1 MKTLILALTAP
12 ALVLGMLRPTTTAPE
27 PQPFHCQ
34 VPCGIYGDT
43 MRIDMLMEDAA
54 TIEKGMAAI
63 VAFEAEAKPSI
74 NQMVRWTVTKDDHA
88 QKIQDQVSAYW
99 LAQRIKL
106 PAADADAD
114 ARAKYAK
121 QLELLH
127 QMTVYAMKCKQTTDA
142 ANVAKLRE
150 SVTAFSSTYFTK
162 EDLEHLRE
170 HSGDEKR

>member
-12 ALVLGMLRPTTTAPE
+12 ALVLGMLRPNAAAPE

-43 MRIDMLMEDAA
+43 LRIEMLLEDAA

-63 VAFEAEAKPSI
+63 VGFEAEAKPSI

-88 QKIQDQVSAYW
+88 QKIQDQISAYW

-106 PAADADAD
+106 PAEDADAA
-114 ARAKYAK
+114 ARTKYAQ

-127 QMTVYAMKCKQTTDA
+127 RVTVYAMKCKQTTDA
-142 ANVAKLRE
+142 SNVAKLRE
-150 SVTAFSSTYFTK
+150 SVSAFSSTYFSK
-162 EDLEHLRE
+162 ADLEHLRE
-170 HSGDEKR
+170 HRGGEQR